1 MSIIRDLET
10 NSEGIDD
17 LPQGGI
23 LTASLGAN
31 RLDPSQASIIP
42 DIISGEHVV
51 LHGPPGTGKSQSITA
66 LITAAVSQGH
76 RVAVVCQKLAALE
89 VIESNLHELGIQD
102 GIAKITNPVKDRRK
116 IIDAARKMEEG
127 WHWDLDG
134 NYDFESVYEEGTYT
148 DLSDSI
154 IRAKKAGQED
164 LGTSKLIFKNAVARL
179 LSLEASIESSGQV
192 TLLREL
198 PSEEQ
203 LTAWTS
209 DLTKTLDSVQ
219 WLEEQY
225 QHIKDALPL
234 SELVNEKA
242 ETAQLGP
249 DLAFLRKLL
258 DDLLETNQT
267 ASDARTEV
275 RTILTEV
282 QNRDQDKIERMQA
295 TLELCKKA
303 LASTSRELQSSRA
316 FDIIGELGD
325 TGFDHA
331 ISEIDAVHAA
341 LLQLDRDGFALKR
354 HARYNE
360 VSAHPE

>member
-1 MSIIRDLET
+1 M
-10 NSEGIDD
+10 
-17 LPQGGI
+17 
-23 LTASLGAN
+23 
-31 RLDPSQASIIP
+31 
-42 DIISGEHVV
+42 
-51 LHGPPGTGKSQSITA
+51 
-66 LITAAVSQGH
+66 
-76 RVAVVCQKLAALE
+76 
-89 VIESNLHELGIQD
+89 
-102 GIAKITNPVKDRRK
+102 
-116 IIDAARKMEEG
+116 
-127 WHWDLDG
+127 
-134 NYDFESVYEEGTYT
+134 
-148 DLSDSI
+148 
-154 IRAKKAGQED
+154 
-164 LGTSKLIFKNAVARL
+164 
-179 LSLEASIESSGQV
+179 
-192 TLLREL
+192 LREL

-282 QNRDQDKIERMQA
+282 QNRDQDKIERIQA

-360 VSAHPE
+360 VSSASGIKETLPQAFR